1 MNEKEFIDLQVFL
14 VEPSHTQQLIIKN
27 FLLDLGISNITV
39 IESGKETLEMLKQC
53 TPDLIMSSMYLPD
66 MTGADLVHKIRGDSD
81 SYDMAFLLIS
91 SETNINYLE
100 PIRQA
105 GAIAILPKP
114 FSSIELDIAL
124 SSTLDYLN
132 PQKVELNYL
141 DIEDISVLVVDDS
154 PTSLKYITKI
164 LNDIGIERV
173 TQATDGQQAYELY
186 NSHIFDIIVTD
197 FNMPEMDG
205 MQLTNAIRSESSQ
218 KAIPILM
225 LTSEQNQ
232 NRLAAVKKAGVS
244 AILDKPFEPA
254 AIRKLISQL
263 LN

>member
-1 MNEKEFIDLQVFL
+1 MNEKEFTDLQVLL
-14 VEPSHTQQLIIKN
+14 VEPSSTQQLIIKQ
-27 FLLDLGISNITV
+27 FLLDLGISDISCLN
-39 IESGKETLEMLKQC
+39 SGEQLLEFLQHS
-53 TPDLIMSSMYLPD
+53 TPDLIISSMYLPD
-66 MTGADLVHKIRGDSD
+66 MTGIDLVHHIRKNSE

-114 FSSIELDIAL
+114 FTSHELDTAL
-124 SSTLDYLN
+124 SATLDYLN
-132 PQKVELNYL
+132 PQRVELNHL
-141 DIEDISVLVVDDS
+141 DTEDITVLVVDDS

-164 LNDIGIERV
+164 LNDMGIDQV
-173 TQATDGQQAYELY
+173 TKASDGKQA
-186 NSHIFDIIVTD
+186 FDLINAHYFDLIITD

-205 MQLTNAIRSESSQ
+205 LQLTTSIRSESDQ
-218 KAIPILM
+218 KTIPVLM
-225 LTSEQNQ
+225 VTSEQNE
-232 NRLAAVKKAGVS
+232 NRLAAVKQAGVS

-254 AIRKLISQL
+254 SIRNLIIQL

>member
-14 VEPSHTQQLIIKN
+14 VEPSHTQQHIIRQ
-27 FLLDLGISNITV
+27 FLFDLGISNITL
-39 IESGKETLEMLKQC
+39 IKSGKETLDLLKQSA
-53 TPDLIMSSMYLPD
+53 PDLIMSSMYLPD
-66 MTGADLVHKIRGDSD
+66 MTGADLVLEIRNNSD

-91 SETNINYLE
+91 SETNISYLE

-114 FSSIELDIAL
+114 FTSNDLDIAL
-124 SSTLDYLN
+124 SATLDYLN
-132 PQKVELNYL
+132 PQQVELEHL
-141 DIEDISVLVVDDS
+141 DIEDIMVLAVDDS

-164 LNDIGIERV
+164 LNDIGIDQI
-173 TQATDGQQAYELY
+173 TQATNGQQA
-186 NSHIFDIIVTD
+186 FDLINEHLFDLIVTD
-197 FNMPEMDG
+197 FNMPGMDG
-205 MQLTNAIRSESSQ
+205 LELTTSIRSESSQ
-218 KAIPILM
+218 KTIPILM
-225 LTSEQNQ
+225 LTSEKNE

-254 AIRKLISQL
+254 SIRKLISQL

>member
-27 FLLDLGISNITV
+27 LLLDLGISNITV

-197 FNMPEMDG
+197 FNMPEMDW